1 MASTTLPVEGTV
13 SDNDD
18 RIISNDDD
26 DITVSRK
33 RMKAAT
39 EELLCPISHELLFDP
54 VMAEDGELY
63 ERNEIQKLITREGD
77 NLRSPMT
84 NVPMGKTLLPVLRVR
99 NTIQHFV
106 ESKAITGDLAKTY
119 KQRQKQQKLVSD
131 TKKKAEDGDLEAMES
146 LAKWYSEGTNGLLE
160 DEALSGEWQIRAWKK
175 LAEDGDTD
183 AMINIGVEYE
193 KGTSGLEKSIEE
205 AFKWYKKAADLR
217 DPTGMAYTGYS
228 LLTGQGVKKNSA
240 YGLALMGAAA
250 EIGSGS
256 RFACCFLG
264 EYFDKGTHGF
274 PKDREQAKFWYKKAS
289 DDSCRSNDLGDC
301 FVEKAKKRAE
311 ELEAEE
317 MGEPAT

>member
-1 MASTTLPVEGTV
+1 MASTTLPVEGRV

-18 RIISNDDD
+18 GIISNDDD

-54 VMAEDGELY
+54 VLAEDGELY

-119 KQRQKQQKLVSD
+119 KQRQKEHKLVSD
-131 TKKKAEDGDLEAMES
+131 TKKKAEGGDIGAMES
-146 LAKWYSEGTNGLLE
+146 LVEWYREGTNGLLE

-175 LAEDGDTD
+175 EAEDGDAH
-183 AMINIGVEYE
+183 AMVAIGEAYDD
-193 KGTSGLEKSIEE
+193 GTHGLAVSIEE

-217 DPTGMAYTGYS
+217 NITGMAYAGYH
-228 LLTGQGVKKNSA
+228 LLMGNGVKKNSTH
-240 YGLALMGAAA
+240 GMALVAAAA
-250 EIGSGS
+250 EMGPGS
-256 RFACCFLG
+256 RHACHTLAECYD
-264 EYFDKGTHGF
+264 EGTNGL

-289 DDSCRSNDLGDC
+289 DDSCRFDDLRDC
-301 FVEKAKKRAE
+301 FVEIAKKRAE

-317 MGEPAT
+317 LEEPAT